1 MSEVPDILHEEDVRK
16 VIANQVAI
24 GGTFFDSDPR
34 GRSTSGQIYAPT
46 AITSGHMVLQ
56 ITGPDLTTYDVTLQ
70 AADMLNFELAQSAI
84 DAVLPVTGLLTLYPS
99 NANGV
104 NPNDGQISFYAS
116 ADWAET
122 SGVSLIVTESTF
134 DVGVLGDDVGSW
146 IQSEGASPLN
156 DSSRFGVYDD
166 KIFYKDDNDDWWAL
180 GRGIESL
187 NQNGFSITSN
197 ENGPFRQS
205 VSMVPGW
212 QTITISAQN
221 NVNGNSVLTYWY
233 ASDGVPSFQVNTN
246 GPDVGNGSICLCAG
260 SVDPSTGSGI
270 SAMAGTLYARSM
282 EDGSVEL
289 WFKNNQGPTDWVK
302 IVPSA

>member
-34 GRSTSGQIYAPT
+34 GQSFSGSIYAPT
-46 AITSGHMVLQ
+46 EITSGHIVLQ

-99 NANGV
+99 NPHSV

-122 SGVSLIVTESTF
+122 SGISIAVTESTF
-134 DVGVLGDDVGSW
+134 DIGVLGEDVGSW
-146 IQSEGASPLN
+146 VNNEGVSPLN

-166 KIFYKDDNDDWWAL
+166 KIFYKDDNDNWWAL
-180 GRGIESL
+180 GQGIESL
-187 NQNGFSITSN
+187 NQKGFSITSN
-197 ENGPFRQS
+197 DTGPYRQQI
-205 VSMVPGW
+205 SMIPFW
-212 QTITISAQN
+212 QNMSIGVDNDVYGN
-221 NVNGNSVLTYWY
+221 NVFVYW
-233 ASDGVPSFQVNTN
+233 AAADGIPNLQVSIN

-260 SVDPSTGSGI
+260 SVDPSTGSGV

-289 WFKNNQGPTDWVK
+289 WFKNNQEPTDWVK

>member
-1 MSEVPDILHEEDVRK
+1 MAEVPDILHEEDVRK

-24 GGTFFDSDPR
+24 GGTLFDSDPR

-116 ADWAET
+116 SDWAET

-156 DSSRFGVYDD
+156 DSSRFGVYEND
-166 KIFYKDDNDDWWAL
+166 IFYKDDNDVWRSL
-180 GRGIESL
+180 GGGIEASSPDNL
-187 NQNGFSITSN
+187 TFSSN
-197 ENGPFRQS
+197 EDGPYRQFI
-205 VSMVPGW
+205 SMVPAW
-212 QTITISAQN
+212 KTMTIGAQN
-221 NVNGNSVLTYWY
+221 NVDGNNILTYWY
-233 ASDGVPSFQVNTN
+233 AADGVPSFQVNTN